1 VAIAGGLS
9 VNIRGDGLRSWVVQR
24 ISAIYMSIFFIYL
37 FLHIYFNSPHSYQE
51 WRDWVSQVPVNSM
64 LVLFVIALLLHVWVG
79 MRDVVMDYIHHLGL
93 RLLILTLLIGGLFV
107 LGIWMF
113 GILYSVVAL

>member
-1 VAIAGGLS
+1 MT
-9 VNIRGDGLRSWVVQR
+9 IRGDGLRSWVVQR
-24 ISAIYMSIFFIYL
+24 ISAIYMSIFFIYM
-37 FLHIYFNSPHSYQE
+37 FLHIYLNSPENYQQ
-51 WRDWVSQVPVNSM
+51 WRAWVSEVPVNSM

-79 MRDVVMDYIHHLGL
+79 MRDVIMDYIHPLVL
-93 RLLILTLLIGGLFV
+93 RILALTLLIGGLFV